1 MAVGGGPADGP
12 LSGSATGR
20 MRIGVFSE
28 CYEPVQNGVT
38 TSLRTLVDGLRHE
51 GHHVFVVAPRYA
63 GHIDPDPFVLRLPS
77 LHTWFSKKYPIAAP
91 WVFRLS
97 GPALHLAPS
106 LVHSHNPFFVGLVAA
121 RYARDAGVPL
131 VATYHTLY
139 SHYGH
144 YLKFVPDAAV
154 QGLLRWWMPAYYN
167 RCAQVIVPSRV
178 AGDSLLSYGVRAP
191 ITVLPTAVPLPDPAH
206 LTAAARAAARAR
218 PGVPADARLLLYV
231 GRAAR
236 EKNIELV
243 LEAFARAAATSPN
256 CHLAVVGA
264 GPHLDALRQA
274 AADMV
279 ATDRVHI
286 VGAIPHDELPP
297 VYACADL
304 FVFSS
309 VTETQGLV
317 MAEARAAGTPCI
329 LVRGG
334 GASET
339 IIHGEDGLVVDQD
352 ACAFAEAVSRV
363 LGDAEMHATMRAHC
377 RRRALLHTPD
387 AMTRRVIDVYVQA
400 LSVRRSNAS
409 AHTPRT

>member
-1 MAVGGGPADGP
+1 MDAGGPAEEPHPG
-12 LSGSATGR
+12 SGTGR

-63 GHIDPDPFVLRLPS
+63 GHLDADPFVLRLPS

-91 WVFRLS
+91 WVARLS
-97 GPALHLAPS
+97 REALHLAPS

-131 VATYHTLY
+131 IATYHTLY

-144 YLKFVPDAAV
+144 YLKFVPDAVV

-178 AGDSLLSYGVRAP
+178 AADSLLSYGVRAP
-191 ITVLPTAVPLPDPAH
+191 ITVLPTAVPLPDPAL
-206 LTAAARAAARAR
+206 LTADARVAARAR
-218 PGVPADARLLLYV
+218 LGVPADARLLLYV

-243 LEAFARAAATSPN
+243 LDAFGRVATDTPG

-264 GPHLDALRQA
+264 GPHLDALRQTA
-274 AADMV
+274 ANMV
-279 ATDRVHI
+279 AADRVHI

-317 MAEARAAGTPCI
+317 MAEARAAGTPCV

-339 IIHGEDGLVVDQD
+339 IVHGEDGLVVDQD
-352 ACAFAEAVSRV
+352 THAFAEAASRV
-363 LGDAEMHATMRAHC
+363 LGDADLLATMRTHC
-377 RRRALLHTPD
+377 LRRALLYTPD

-400 LSVRRSNAS
+400 LFDQRGNLTP
-409 AHTPRT
+409 HTPRT